1 MIPGI
6 GTLIN
11 GFGVIVSGILA
22 RIIFKKEL
30 KNFDENLLPLGL
42 LVLALGFRETL
53 KSPDFIFTL
62 FAVIVGSII
71 GSYLKIEDRVKNFGD
86 YLYLKFEKGESDQTK
101 FIESYLT
108 LELSNVANLPIKI
121 YPEMKIGQISFY
133 YLNSPSEAEYGDVSY
148 GSKYQG
154 QEGPTPSKSHSDF
167 SS

>member
-71 GSYLKIEDRVKNFGD
+71 GIHWYLLDK
-86 YLYLKFEKGESDQTK
+86 SW
-101 FIESYLT
+101 
-108 LELSNVANLPIKI
+108 
-121 YPEMKIGQISFY
+121 SF
-133 YLNSPSEAEYGDVSY
+133 L
-148 GSKYQG
+148 
-154 QEGPTPSKSHSDF
+154 
-167 SS
+167 

>member
-71 GSYLKIEDRVKNFGD
+71 GSYLRIEDRVKNFGD

-108 LELSNVANLPIKI
+108 TTLIVITGEKLSKLKWIQVLIFNCFIVQSRSHRLLIHHCYLPRTHH
-121 YPEMKIGQISFY
+121 GQV
-133 YLNSPSEAEYGDVSY
+133 LAA
-148 GSKYQG
+148 
-154 QEGPTPSKSHSDF
+154 
-167 SS
+167 